1 MSKLG
6 LGVLLLWLGSGVLF
20 AASPETEATKLR
32 AAIQKSIDL
41 LQKSGPIFVK
51 NAACT
56 SCHHQSLPAMAIS
69 LARQKGFRID
79 ERVAREQLQASAAF
93 LNARRERYLQVIDP
107 GGAADTISY
116 SLLGMAAENYRPD
129 ALTDAMAYYLK
140 ATQSSDG
147 RWRTTSH
154 RPPLEYSDISTTAV
168 SLRATQ
174 LYSPEGERAEYRK
187 RVERAAAWLRRETPR
202 ANEER
207 AFKLLGLAWAKAA
220 RAAIEETARELLAAQ
235 RADGGWSQLLTLSSD
250 AYATGQ
256 ALVALHQAAALPVSD
271 PAYKK
276 GVQWLL
282 QTQLEDGSWLVK
294 SRSLPFQP
302 YFESGF
308 PHGPDQWISSS
319 GASWATM
326 ALALALDPEQP
337 SSDQV
342 AKPYGS
348 RKVAARR

>member
-51 NAACT
+51 NGACT

-69 LARQKGFRID
+69 LARPRGFRID

-93 LNARRERYLQVIDP
+93 LNARRERYLQLIDP
-107 GGAADTISY
+107 GGAADTVSY
-116 SLLGMAAENYRPD
+116 SLLGMAVENYPPD
-129 ALTDAMAYYLK
+129 ALTDALVYYLK

-147 RWRTTSH
+147 RWRTTAH
-154 RPPLEYSDISTTAV
+154 RPPLEYSDISTTAL
-168 SLRATQ
+168 SLRAIQ
-174 LYSPEGERAEYRK
+174 LYSPDGERAEYQK
-187 RVERAAAWLRRETPR
+187 RVVGAAAWLLKATPQ
-202 ANEER
+202 ATEEKV
-207 AFKLLGLAWAKAA
+207 FKLLGLGWAKAG
-220 RAAIEETARELLAAQ
+220 RAAIAKAARELLAEQ
-235 RADGGWSQLLTLSSD
+235 RADGGWSQLPTLPSD

-256 ALVALHQAAALPVSD
+256 SLVALHQAAGLPVSN
-271 PAYKK
+271 PGYKK
-276 GVQWLL
+276 GVHFLL

-308 PHGPDQWISSS
+308 PHGPDQWISST
-319 GASWATM
+319 GTSWATM
-326 ALALALDPEQP
+326 ALALAIEPVQLRAHSE
-337 SSDQV
+337 
-342 AKPYGS
+342 
-348 RKVAARR
+348 ARR